1 MVIEKIKSA
10 VIKGNIA
17 WQKHALERML
27 ERRIARNSVKKV
39 LLAGELIESYLDDK
53 PYASYLV
60 AGGDDSEIY
69 HVVVAYDEKS
79 ETCFII
85 TVYRPDLKYFES
97 DLKTRRRK

>member
-1 MVIEKIKSA
+1 MIEKIKSA
-10 VIKGNIA
+10 VLKGNIE

-27 ERRIARNSVKKV
+27 ERRIVRSSVKKV
-39 LLAGELIESYLDDK
+39 LLAGELIESYSDDK

-60 AGGDDSEIY
+60 AGSDGSEIY
-69 HVVVAYDEKS
+69 HVVVAYSEKS

-97 DLKTRRRK
+97 DLKTRKR

>member
-1 MVIEKIKSA
+1 MIEKIKSA
-10 VIKGNIA
+10 VIKGRIE

-27 ERRIARNSVKKV
+27 ERRIARSSVKEV
-39 LLAGELIESYLDDK
+39 LLAGELIESYSNDK

-60 AGGDDSEIY
+60 AGRGGSEVY
-69 HVVVAYDEKS
+69 HVVVAYDENS